1 MGGVFGADRRKGG
14 EGRKVFFPSFSF
26 LKENFQLP
34 FAPSTPSPLLRVVC
48 RVWGLGRREIR
59 DLKYPSPPSSS
70 SPLQAEREG
79 RRVLSF

>member
-1 MGGVFGADRRKGG
+1 MGGPTDEKEG

-48 RVWGLGRREIR
+48 RVWGLE
-59 DLKYPSPPSSS
+59 
-70 SPLQAEREG
+70 EG
-79 RRVLSF
+79 DS